1 MVMFIR
7 TRYRIWLISFMFRK
21 WLVKLSE
28 KLGLLS
34 YRRWF
39 RRHHK
44 PPQCEPI
51 SSGFGVGL
59 LIWADGCHPSLLK
72 RTLKSLKNQSGAV
85 KSQVVVATSESGDFN
100 FCSPLVLGADVSLTE
115 ILKDLAGDPLV
126 DYVGMIRAGDTFES
140 FWLKQCA
147 CALQHADPLPTVI
160 YTDQDQIAVRSQH
173 HDQPFLK
180 PDFSSAM
187 QLSVNLLGNALFQSQ
202 FVLDATITSE
212 GFEDLVDELAFRSV
226 ESKGAITHVVGVLSH
241 TVKSPFPDRNE
252 NQRRL
257 PLVKAHLSRLGFE
270 KPDAELESGGQLRVS
285 WAFKKEKVSII
296 ILNKDRPDML
306 RQVLTTL
313 VSKTTYPV
321 YEVILVDNASSDPDT
336 LAIYAQYETEPWF
349 KKVQAPKKFNYSAFN
364 NLGVRHADGTYLLF
378 LNNDIEII
386 EPNWLAHMV
395 QWASRPDIGMVGAQ
409 LLYPDG
415 RLQHAGVVLGL
426 VGSAGHVFCGER
438 PDVLTPFGSPQYYRD
453 TMAETAACLM
463 THRAVFEALG
473 GFDET
478 YALAFSDVTFC
489 LAALEQG
496 YRNVY
501 NPFVRLIHHE
511 GGTRGKFMPYPDLQR
526 MYWDLRPWVE
536 KGDPFYNPLL
546 SNLINKPSLRRF
558 YEESS
563 ERIMDYI
570 QSRIALG

>member
-1 MVMFIR
+1 MFIR
-7 TRYRIWLISFMFRK
+7 TRYRIWLISFIFRK

-28 KLGLLS
+28 KWGLLS

-39 RRHHK
+39 RRHHQ
-44 PPQCEPI
+44 PPQCEAV
-51 SSGFGVGL
+51 SSGFGVGI
-59 LIWADGCHPSLLK
+59 LIWVKDGCDPSLLK
-72 RTLKSLKNQSGAV
+72 RTLTSLNHQTGV
-85 KSQVVVATSESGDFN
+85 INYQVVVPSSESEKFA
-100 FCSPLVLGADVSLTE
+100 FCSPLILGEDGSLTE
-115 ILKDLAGDPLV
+115 MFKALAADPSV
-126 DYVGMIRAGDTFES
+126 DYVGMIRAGDTFEP

-147 CALQHADPLPTVI
+147 CALQTADLTPTAI
-160 YTDQDQIAVRSQH
+160 YTDQDQIAVRGQQH
-173 HDQPFLK
+173 DGPFLK
-180 PDFSSAM
+180 PDFSPAM

-202 FVLDATITSE
+202 FVLTAKIASAR
-212 GFEDLVDELAFRSV
+212 FEDIVEELAFRAV
-226 ESKGAITHVVGVLSH
+226 EIKGKITHVTGVLSH
-241 TVKSPFPDRNE
+241 TIRSPFPDRNE

-257 PLVKAHLSRLGFE
+257 PLVRDHLGRLGFE
-270 KPDAELESGGQLRVS
+270 SPEAALDSRGHIRVS
-285 WAFKKEKVSII
+285 WDFKREKVSII
-296 ILNKDRPDML
+296 ILNKDRPEML

-313 VSKTTYPV
+313 VSQTAYPA
-321 YEVILVDNASSDPDT
+321 YEVIVVDNASSDPET
-336 LAIYAQYETEPWF
+336 LAIYAQYETETWF
-349 KKVQAPKKFNYSAFN
+349 NWVQGPRRFNYSAFN
-364 NLGVRHADGTYLLF
+364 NLGVTHADGRYLLF

-386 EPNWLAHMV
+386 DPNWLTYMV
-395 QWASRPDIGMVGAQ
+395 QWASRPDIGIVGAQ

-426 VGSAGHVFCGER
+426 VGSAGHVFCGEQ

-463 THRAVFEALG
+463 TRRDVFEALG

-546 SNLINKPSLRRF
+546 SNLINKPSLKRF
-558 YEESS
+558 YEEPS